1 MGVTV
6 AYLSSIALLALA
18 AAQPPAMDGM
28 GDSTTYFDTVVLLT
42 MFLLAGRFLEAY
54 SKTRTAD
61 AITELG
67 KLRPTEA
74 LVLEPRGLSALGYA
88 TMDADLEKGAMALE
102 QVIQDDESM
111 FNEKDV
117 RQIASISP
125 TPTASHSTST
135 PLSPNG
141 LVVQKIPVD
150 QLEMGDIVRVP
161 HGASPPAD
169 GTVVTP
175 DGALFDES
183 SLTGESRPVRKECGD
198 KVFVGTVNRGGLVEV
213 RVTTLG
219 GETM

>member
-6 AYLSSIALLALA
+6 AYLSSIALLVMA
-18 AAQPPAMDGM
+18 ASEAPAMDGM
-28 GDSTTYFDTVVLLT
+28 GETTTYFDTVVLLT

-74 LVLEPRGLSALGYA
+74 LALEPVTVGGDGDAESEEGYA
-88 TMDADLEKGAMALE
+88 RKDADIEKGLPE
-102 QVIQDDESM
+102 LTVHDSESVYT
-111 FNEKDV
+111 EKPYGLNP
-117 RQIASISP
+117 STS
-125 TPTASHSTST
+125 SHSEHA
-135 PLSPNG
+135 
-141 LVVQKIPVD
+141 VRIVARKVPVD
-150 QLEMGDIVRVP
+150 ELEVGDIVRVP

-169 GTVVTP
+169 GIIVTLE
-175 DGALFDES
+175 DSLFDES

-198 KVFVGTVNRGGLVEV
+198 KAFVGTMNRGGVVDV
-213 RVTTLG
+213 RVSSLG